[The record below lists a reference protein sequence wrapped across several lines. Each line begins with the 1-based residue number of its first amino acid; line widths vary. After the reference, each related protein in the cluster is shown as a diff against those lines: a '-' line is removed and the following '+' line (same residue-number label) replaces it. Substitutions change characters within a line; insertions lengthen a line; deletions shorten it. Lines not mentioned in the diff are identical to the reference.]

1 MSNTPAVIK
10 KAKKIL
16 LLHGN
21 DLEHKYGASGSSIG
35 YKIKDGKITDDVA
48 LIFYVKN
55 KKNDKQLK
63 DEGISSV
70 PTKIN
75 GIPTDV
81 VVFKKGL
88 KPK

>member
-1 MSNTPAVIK
+1 MSNTPAIIK

-16 LLHGN
+16 LLHRN
-21 DLEHKYGASGSSIG
+21 VLERKYGASGSSVG
-35 YKIKDGKITDDVA
+35 YKIKNGKITDDVA

-55 KKNDKQLK
+55 KKSDKQLK
-63 DEGISSV
+63 DEGISPV

-88 KPK
+88 EPR